1 MAIGERI
8 HFFRILRGMTQKY
21 LGTIVGFP
29 ERSADVRLAQYET
42 GTRKPKAELTAAL
55 AQALDVSP
63 HALDVPDIDSY
74 IGLMH
79 TLFTLEDLYGLTV
92 SESEDGEICLKVDTS
107 KGKDAH
113 ELRKLLYA
121 WKKQA
126 DNYLLKKSVKTNT
139 MSGVTTTRSL
149 IPLKHGQKSHHRHLA
164 TLWSKCSKT
173 NSNQINKYDKK
184 ALSHEFL
191 PTAKGFL
198 NNMDLLV
205 AQPPVNHSLTLKP
218 PDYKNNG
225 SHATVINLLSKDF

>member
-92 SESEDGEICLKVDTS
+92 SESDGEICLKIDTS

-113 ELRKLLYA
+113 ELRKML
-121 WKKQA
+121 
-126 DNYLLKKSVKTNT
+126 YLLKKSVKTNT
-139 MSGVTTTRSL
+139 MSGVTTIRSS
-149 IPLKHGQKSHHRHLA
+149 IPLKCGRKYPHRNLV
-164 TLWSKCSKT
+164 TLWL
-173 NSNQINKYDKK
+173 KY
-184 ALSHEFL
+184 
-191 PTAKGFL
+191 
-198 NNMDLLV
+198 
-205 AQPPVNHSLTLKP
+205 
-218 PDYKNNG
+218 
-225 SHATVINLLSKDF
+225 